1 MKRAQARDARAGAGG
16 GAPVPDKHREAI
28 AGPGKCLFAV
38 SIRPKD
44 LDAEEGRYARAT
56 PARSRTRRPSHSSA
70 PARPPPPARTRRF
83 ARTRAATRVPGRPA
97 VFAFPRAFDAT
108 RVRRAPPPPFPPHRV
123 APFPP
128 ARPLPSRR
136 ALVLASLASLP
147 PRYRVLETDRGA
159 IAYLGGDRPDRG
171 CFAPQVLS
179 RGDAAVALVSPTLPA
194 SRVADAFT
202 AAIASSDDPKRRA
215 LALKAALRAL
225 GTNARFSF
233 ALLDLRTGRVFAAS
247 TALSSPLAVGHAPDG
262 TLLVACTRSGAKAA
276 THWPPRWAGGG
287 GGGDH
292 SSASCRVNDGSARGG
307 PKGAPAVVSG
317 GGASSLSP
325 PRANAHASHSP
336 LSVLPSASRCVSPAT
351 TDRSRSRSP
360 GAWSTH
366 SSGSS
371 TSAASDASWRQREAA
386 AGAARS
392 GTRLTHLP
400 AGRFVYGRN
409 YLQPFEFSAFWS
421 SGGGGGGGGARG
433 DDEAG
438 DATPGRTR
446 ECGSDVM
453 RSGGAREI
461 ATEDAK
467 AREGSEGSW
476 RGRGGGDVDPH
487 QRPAPRGFAPRREEE
502 KKKHA
507 EPEDAGGSPFPARGV
522 SETDAERSPA
532 AFQGR
537 RYSRVAWTA
546 GPATRPSDAASTWR
560 ASAANAKGGESGGEE
575 SRDARLGAAPPR
587 ALDQDEVGTPKK
599 PEAGGPAIAEPNA
612 GAEVEANAEAEAEAN
627 ANADSSASDGP
638 SSPFKSWSSPVVV
651 PTTSRAS
658 SAARSRLTWPG
669 APRDAS
675 RGRAPTPDPEMM
687 LDLSRAVAAARWAGG
702 AGAGA
707 GARPG
712 PPRPAAPGDGSL
724 EDLRASW
731 PAPPPPAGGGPR
743 TRARSALARGGGSL
757 DALLSLGVEEEERRR
772 GGASSV
778 ERGWPSA
785 AGGGGRGPDAR
796 GGARR
801 RVAGELTRAL
811 TSPAAA
817 LSLSLEA

>member
-1 MKRAQARDARAGAGG
+1 MPVRGVHSAERPRRGGGEVRARDPGALANAPPFPLLGARAPFPPRADPTLREDARRDARPGA
-16 GAPVPDKHREAI
+16 
-28 AGPGKCLFAV
+28 
-38 SIRPKD
+38 
-44 LDAEEGRYARAT
+44 
-56 PARSRTRRPSHSSA
+56 TRRLRFSA
-70 PARPPPPARTRRF
+70 RFRRD
-83 ARTRAATRVPGRPA
+83 AGSTRASASLPASPRRPL
-97 VFAFPRAFDAT
+97 
-108 RVRRAPPPPFPPHRV
+108 
-123 APFPP
+123 PP

-159 IAYLGGDRPDRG
+159 IAYLGGDRG
-171 CFAPQVLS
+171 FAPQVLS

-287 GGGDH
+287 GGDH

-336 LSVLPSASRCVSPAT
+336 LSVLPRASRCVSPAT

-421 SGGGGGGGGARG
+421 GGGGGGGGARG

-438 DATPGRTR
+438 DVTPGRTR

-507 EPEDAGGSPFPARGV
+507 GPEDAGGSPFPARGV

-612 GAEVEANAEAEAEAN
+612 GAEVEANAEAEAEAEAN

-638 SSPFKSWSSPVVV
+638 SSPFKSRSSPVAV

-669 APRDAS
+669 APRDES

-712 PPRPAAPGDGSL
+712 PPGPAAPGDGSL

-785 AGGGGRGPDAR
+785 AGGGA
-796 GGARR
+796 GARARTRGVGRAGGSRGSSRARSR
-801 RVAGELTRAL
+801 RRRRRSRCRWRREGSRGA
-811 TSPAAA
+811 
-817 LSLSLEA
+817 